1 MISVGTAPGMM
12 QLTRM
17 RGPSSCANALVSM
30 LVPAFAAL

>member
-17 RGPSSCANALVSM
+17 RGPSSLAKVLVSEFT
-30 LVPAFAAL
+30 ADFAAL